1 MKSKL
6 RWRVFLFAGL
16 ILILMSSLVACSE
29 AIQGPVI
36 GFDPSSLSFA
46 AKEGESTPAS
56 QTLEI
61 RNAGIGAM
69 PWAVAVSSDA
79 AWLSLSPPIGTSS
92 GEIDKVTVTVDISGM
107 STGDYSATI
116 TITAK
121 KAPNTPQTV
130 PVDLKIS

>member
-6 RWRVFLFAGL
+6 SWQLFLLPGL
-16 ILILMSSLVACSE
+16 ILILLSSLVACSE
-29 AIQGPVI
+29 AIRGPII

-46 AKEGESTPAS
+46 AEEGGSNPES
-56 QTLEI
+56 QTLSI

-69 PWAVAVSSDA
+69 PWAVSGDA

-92 GEIDKVTVTVDISGM
+92 SEIDKVTVTVDISGM
-107 STGDYSATI
+107 SAGDYSATI
-116 TITAK
+116 TITAE

-130 PVDLKIS
+130 PVDLIIS

>member
-6 RWRVFLFAGL
+6 SWQLFLLLGL

-46 AKEGESTPAS
+46 AEEGESTPAS

-69 PWAVAVSSDA
+69 PWAVSSDA

-92 GEIDKVTVTVDISGM
+92 SEIDKVTVTVDISGM

-116 TITAK
+116 TITAE

-130 PVDLKIS
+130 PVDLIIG

>member
-6 RWRVFLFAGL
+6 SWQLFLLLGL

-29 AIQGPVI
+29 AIRGPVI

-46 AKEGESTPAS
+46 AEEGESTPAS

-69 PWAVAVSSDA
+69 PWAVSSDA
-79 AWLSLSPPIGTSS
+79 AWLSLSPTIGTSS
-92 GEIDKVTVTVDISGM
+92 SEIDKVTVTVDISGM

-116 TITAK
+116 TITAE

-130 PVDLKIS
+130 PVDLSIG

>member
-16 ILILMSSLVACSE
+16 ILILMNSLVACSE
-29 AIQGPVI
+29 AIRGPVI

-46 AKEGESTPAS
+46 AEEGESTPAS

-69 PWAVAVSSDA
+69 PWSVSSDA
-79 AWLSLSPPIGTSS
+79 TWLSLSPTIGTSS
-92 GEIDKVTVTVDISGM
+92 GEIDKVTVSVDISGM
-107 STGDYSATI
+107 SAGDYSATI
-116 TITAK
+116 TISAE

-130 PVDLKIS
+130 PVDLSIS

>member
-6 RWRVFLFAGL
+6 SWQLFLLPGL

-29 AIQGPVI
+29 AIRGPVI

-46 AKEGESTPAS
+46 AEEGESTPAS

-69 PWAVAVSSDA
+69 PWKVSSDA
-79 AWLSLSPPIGTSS
+79 AWLSLSPTIGTSS
-92 GEIDKVTVTVDISGM
+92 SEIDKVTVTVDISGM

-116 TITAK
+116 TITAE

-130 PVDLKIS
+130 PVDLSIG

>member
-6 RWRVFLFAGL
+6 SWQLFLLLGL

-29 AIQGPVI
+29 AIRGPVI
-36 GFDPSSLSFA
+36 GFDSSSLSFA
-46 AKEGESTPAS
+46 AEEGESTPAS

-69 PWAVAVSSDA
+69 RWAVSSDA

-92 GEIDKVTVTVDISGM
+92 SEIDKVTVTVDISGM

-116 TITAK
+116 TITAE

-130 PVDLKIS
+130 PVDLSIG

>member
-6 RWRVFLFAGL
+6 SWQLFLLLGL

-36 GFDPSSLSFA
+36 GFDPSSLSFVA
-46 AKEGESTPAS
+46 EEGGQNPPS

-69 PWAVAVSSDA
+69 LWAVALSSDA

-92 GEIDKVTVTVDISGM
+92 SEIDKVTVTVDISGM

-116 TITAK
+116 TITAEK
-121 KAPNTPQTV
+121 VPNTPQTV
-130 PVDLKIS
+130 PVDLSIG